1 MAEVRP
7 PKRDSKGRFAKIT
20 LGRKNIKHC
29 NIQIDHN
36 YAVGHVCEG
45 PDCQNE
51 LCELQP
57 GNSTNVSADGW
68 KSRRR
73 VIELE
78 AQEIEIPPE
87 MHQIDYPIVYM

>member
-1 MAEVRP
+1 MR
-7 PKRDSKGRFAKIT
+7 RS
-20 LGRKNIKHC
+20 
-29 NIQIDHN
+29 
-36 YAVGHVCEG
+36 
-45 PDCQNE
+45 DCQNE

-78 AQEIEIPPE
+78 AQEIDILPE
-87 MHQIDYPIVYM
+87 MHVKIPQIDYHIYICGWKYCCQL